1 MKKKTRTM
9 LIMVLVLIVLVVAY
23 VLLQVHNE
31 KAAETE
37 DSGND
42 NYEVTN
48 FDADS
53 ITDITYTYD
62 GVTTQFRKENDTW
75 VNADDSTM
83 ELDQDKVAN
92 LITEVNNISS
102 ENRITDVEDLSQY
115 GFDPAVVTVCMK
127 SDTDSYTILFGDYND
142 AIYKNYI
149 SLEGENTVYTTIK
162 AKCNAF
168 EVPVSDFIAAEDGT
182 EETAETVTETAETG
196 LKTAETVETQK
207 SSETAE
213 TESIEE

>member
-1 MKKKTRTM
+1 M
-9 LIMVLVLIVLVVAY
+9 
-23 VLLQVHNE
+23 
-31 KAAETE
+31 
-37 DSGND
+37 
-42 NYEVTN
+42 
-48 FDADS
+48 
-53 ITDITYTYD
+53 
-62 GVTTQFRKENDTW
+62 
-75 VNADDSTM
+75 
-83 ELDQDKVAN
+83 AN

-115 GFDPAVVTVCMK
+115 GLDPAVVTVCMK

-149 SLEGENTVYTTIK
+149 SLDGENTVYTTIK

-168 EVPVSDFIAAEDGT
+168 EVPVSDFIATEDET
-182 EETAETVTETAETG
+182 EETVTETAETG
-196 LKTAETVETQK
+196 LKTAETVETQE